1 MIPVEEA
8 TKILEGIKT
17 FPEAEEIPLENALNR
32 ILAQD
37 VLSSIDMPPFPK
49 SAMDGYALRADDNSE
64 RFRIVEVIP
73 AGYVPRRAIGP
84 GQCAKIMTGGMLPQG
99 ADRVVK
105 KEVTSEADGYMTI
118 IGQDNIQNICFQG
131 EDISVGDLVLT
142 KGSRL
147 RPQEIAV
154 AASMGL
160 AKIKVFRQPE
170 VGIMATGSEIIQP
183 GRKLKRG
190 QIYDSNTFS
199 LTAQVKQTGAVVKS
213 RQTAVDKP
221 QEIRHWLK
229 ELLDICDVVLV
240 SGGVSV
246 GDYDYVPS
254 ILKELGAKL
263 HFEKIAIKPGKPTVF
278 GTREKT
284 FVFGVPGNPVSTFV
298 IFELFIK
305 PLLLRMMGHEWQPVI
320 IKGIL
325 AQEIR
330 RKRTERAAYYPVVY
344 KEGQVYP
351 LPYHGSA
358 HIHALTRA
366 NGLICL
372 ARGQQK
378 IAAGSTVDVR
388 QI

>member
-8 TKILEGIKT
+8 TKILEGIRT

-37 VLSSIDMPPFPK
+37 VLSAIDMPPFPK

>member
-8 TKILEGIKT
+8 TKILEGIRT
-17 FPEAEEIPLENALNR
+17 FPEAEEISLENALNR

-37 VLSSIDMPPFPK
+37 VLSAIDMPPFPK

-131 EDISVGDLVLT
+131 EDISVGDLVLN

-298 IFELFIK
+298 IFELF
-305 PLLLRMMGHEWQPVI
+305 
-320 IKGIL
+320 L

>member
-1 MIPVEEA
+1 M
-8 TKILEGIKT
+8 
-17 FPEAEEIPLENALNR
+17 
-32 ILAQD
+32 
-37 VLSSIDMPPFPK
+37 
-49 SAMDGYALRADDNSE
+49 
-64 RFRIVEVIP
+64 
-73 AGYVPRRAIGP
+73 
-84 GQCAKIMTGGMLPQG
+84 
-99 ADRVVK
+99 
-105 KEVTSEADGYMTI
+105 
-118 IGQDNIQNICFQG
+118 
-131 EDISVGDLVLT
+131 
-142 KGSRL
+142 
-147 RPQEIAV
+147 
-154 AASMGL
+154 
-160 AKIKVFRQPE
+160 PE

-263 HFEKIAIKPGKPTVF
+263 HFEKIAIKPGKPTKIAIKPGKPTVF

>member
-8 TKILEGIKT
+8 TKILEGIRT

-37 VLSSIDMPPFPK
+37 VLSAIDMPPFPK
-49 SAMDGYALRADDNSE
+49 SAMDGYALRADDTSE

-84 GQCAKIMTGGMLPQG
+84 GQCAKIMTGGMLPKG

-118 IGQDNIQNICFQG
+118 IGEDKRQNICFQG
-131 EDISVGDLVLT
+131 EDIKVGDLVLN
-142 KGSRL
+142 KGSWL

-160 AKIKVFRQPE
+160 VKIKVFRRPE
-170 VGIMATGSEIIQP
+170 VGIMTTGSEIIQP
-183 GRKLKRG
+183 GQKLNRG

-199 LTAQVKQTGAVVKS
+199 LSAQVVQAGAVVKS
-213 RQTAVDKP
+213 RQTAVDSP

-229 ELLDICDVVLV
+229 KLLESCDVVLV